1 MSIIKRSR
9 DTFPSLSSVFD
20 DFFNRE
26 FYNWGLSN
34 FSSTGATMPAVNI
47 RETAENFEVE
57 VAAPGMDKNDFK
69 IQLDGNTL
77 TISSEK
83 EFKSEKKDEDN
94 YTRKEFS
101 YQSFQ
106 RTIALPK
113 DVVDEDKISAR
124 YESGLLRL
132 SIPKREEAKQKSP
145 RTINI
150 E

>member
-1 MSIIKRSR
+1 MSIIKKNR

-34 FSSTGATMPAVNI
+34 FSSSGATMPAVNI